1 MATPTEQISLT
12 IHDREY
18 RVACAPEDKPV
29 LLQCARLVDERMRS
43 IRDSGKVLGADRI
56 AVMAALQIAQ
66 ELHGARGSDGAPVV
80 EVRRKLRQL
89 NDLADEMLAPQEK
102 LF

>member
-66 ELHGARGSDGAPVV
+66 ELHGAARQRRRAGGRGAAQAARAQRPG
-80 EVRRKLRQL
+80 
-89 NDLADEMLAPQEK
+89 
-102 LF
+102 